1 MKSRKV
7 LYTVG
12 ISGALGAS
20 LIVGGIVTSNV
31 INGEGVPMAGE
42 ETIIQEVEQP
52 VTQAPETVAEA
63 PKEEVVEPTPPTSMS
78 EPEPEPAAEPELK
91 DDCEAITN
99 YILREYGTLD
109 FYEALGGLH
118 GGLAKE
124 QLEKLG
130 LESWAQVK
138 EFFGKNKRSVDA
150 NLTYGDVKKLVDLE
164 PAYKARCNS

>member
-20 LIVGGIVTSNV
+20 LIIGGVVTSNV

-42 ETIIQEVEQP
+42 ETIIQEIEQP
-52 VTQAPETVAEA
+52 VAQAPETVAEA
-63 PKEEVVEPTPPTSMS
+63 PKEDVVEPEAPATT
-78 EPEPEPAAEPELK
+78 EPVAEPAAEPELK

-109 FYEALGGLH
+109 FYEALSGLH

-138 EFFGKNKRSVDA
+138 EFFGKNKHSVDT

>member
-7 LYTVG
+7 LYTIG
-12 ISGALGAS
+12 ISGALSAS

-52 VTQAPETVAEA
+52 VVQAPETVAEA

-78 EPEPEPAAEPELK
+78 EPEPTIEPEPE
-91 DDCEAITN
+91 DNCTIVTN

-138 EFFGKNKRSVDA
+138 EFFGKNKRSVDT
-150 NLTYGDVKKLVDLE
+150 NLTYGDVKKLVDFE
-164 PAYKARCNS
+164 RAYKSSCNL